1 MLRYREKSIPK
12 PVVHAHIE
20 RRSRITLAFFLNNED
35 NVFTRKYNFS
45 GGLAGL
51 VCGVAATLA
60 AATMYDGGL
69 SNFLI
74 NTVQNYAILAGTCSS
89 FGASLI
95 GCIVVSLLT
104 NDIKTVD
111 DENMEW
117 QKMYDID
124 NPLNPWENNYREELK
139 GLEYDGK
146 PTFEQMAMTF
156 RKAQLVA
163 YFGGAACI
171 VVFAVIFPGIMA
183 MFPKMDLGQFSFWI
197 WGTQLFAVIMG
208 LIVIIAPVSEEV
220 YKIMKEYKKSG
231 QKKNEGYSNCEVIV
245 AENVVANDSKTPV
258 TNV

>member
-1 MLRYREKSIPK
+1 MQVE
-12 PVVHAHIE
+12 
-20 RRSRITLAFFLNNED
+20 LALCINP
-35 NVFTRKYNFS
+35 NFS
-45 GGLAGL
+45 ILGGIAGL
-51 VCGVAATLA
+51 ICGIAATLA
-60 AATMYDGGL
+60 AATMYEGGL

-74 NTVQNYAILAGTCSS
+74 NTVQNYAILAGTCCS

-95 GCIVVSLLT
+95 GCIVGSLLT

-139 GLEYDGK
+139 GLSYDGK
-146 PTFEQMAMTF
+146 PTFEQMAQTF

-171 VVFAVIFPGIMA
+171 VVFALIFPGIMA
-183 MFPKMDLGQFSFWI
+183 MFPKMDLAQFSFWI

-208 LIVIIAPVSEEV
+208 LIVVIAPVSEEV
-220 YKIMKEYKKSG
+220 YKIRKEYKKSS
-231 QKKNEGYSNCEVIV
+231 QKMNGGYSNRDVIV
-245 AENVVANDSKTPV
+245 ADNVVANDSKTPV